1 MEKNS
6 EFIRN
11 KEFHIV
17 FKGYKP
23 EEVDKFLD
31 IMSVEFDRL
40 AKRNRELQES
50 LDKLKFESTVEQ
62 EDSDI
67 KKIIQDAL
75 VSAHKVAEDIKN
87 QAKKEAEELLGRRQ
101 LEEEKSIENL
111 AAKKLELKESIILLQ
126 TKYDEFKN
134 RLRKTAADINQI
146 VEETGTIYIPEE
158 NFSDESEAAGKETGK
173 ATDGDS
179 RLAEGD
185 VEEAGFSGEIL
196 TEFTAEKTEPETQE
210 ESGIKQEKKA
220 GKKSEEK
227 PARYL
232 SNFENFKIQPERG
245 SGFYFDKPQDNNSAA
260 DKQTR
265 EAQSEDNSPGIQTSG
280 KNDDS
285 PKRERKKIDIAN
297 PDIIENFF
305 KASED

>member
-50 LDKLKFESTVEQ
+50 LDRLKFESTAEQ
-62 EDSDI
+62 EESDI

-87 QAKKEAEELLGRRQ
+87 QAKKEAEELIGNRQ
-101 LEEEKSIENL
+101 LEEEKSLEKFKSRKL
-111 AAKKLELKESIILLQ
+111 KLEESIIVLQ
-126 TKYDEFKN
+126 SRYDEFKGKI
-134 RLRKTAADINQI
+134 RKTAEDIN
-146 VEETGTIYIPEE
+146 
-158 NFSDESEAAGKETGK
+158 
-173 ATDGDS
+173 
-179 RLAEGD
+179 RL
-185 VEEAGFSGEIL
+185 VEEADYIYTVEDDTAEETETGDDSDAGQVFEDSLSGEGL
-196 TEFTAEKTEPETQE
+196 PGEVKTAPEESPEAFTEKAELEEKKQE
-210 ESGIKQEKKA
+210 EIQ
-220 GKKSEEK
+220 EEK
-227 PARYL
+227 PEEKPGNKSREYF
-232 SNFENFKIQPERG
+232 SNFENFRVSQG
-245 SGFYFDKPQDNNSAA
+245 SQSGYYFDKQPEEKNGTE
-260 DKQTR
+260 KQSR
-265 EAQSEDNSPGIQTSG
+265 KSHSEEKSSDARHGEKS
-280 KNDDS
+280 DDS

-305 KASED
+305 KASDD